1 MDLTKHALVRQQQR
15 CVPLSTIELILEY
28 GTPLKK
34 PGKAFEYRIL
44 KRDKRELISDPIQ
57 NRQVID
63 KIMGKRVLVSSE
75 GVIIT
80 VYNTYKERG

>member
-15 CVPLSTIELILEY
+15 CFPLSTIKIILEH
-28 GTPLKK
+28 GTPLRK

-44 KRDKRELISDPIQ
+44 KRDKRELISDPTQ

-63 KIMGKRVLVSSE
+63 KIMRKRVLVSNE
-75 GVIIT
+75 GRIIT
-80 VYNTYKERG
+80 VYNYYKKRR

>member
-15 CVPLSTIELILEY
+15 CVPLSTIELILEH

-34 PGKAFEYRIL
+34 PGKAYEYRIL
-44 KRDKRELISDPIQ
+44 KRDKRELISNPAQ

-63 KIMGKRVLVSSE
+63 KIMRKRVLIKD
-75 GVIIT
+75 GHIIT
-80 VYNTYKERG
+80 VYNSYKERR

>member
-1 MDLTKHALVRQQQR
+1 MYLTKHALVRQQQR
-15 CVPLSTIELILEY
+15 CVLLSTIELILEH

-34 PGKAFEYRIL
+34 PGKAYEYRIL
-44 KRDKRELISDPIQ
+44 KKNKKELLSDLPQ